1 MPRPSQEPVQ
11 CPLVDLNH
19 CTGLPGMETDTTNR
33 QELERR
39 LAQARRIAAL
49 LIDEAIRERLRRWI
63 KELEEELKGD

>member
-1 MPRPSQEPVQ
+1 
-11 CPLVDLNH
+11 
-19 CTGLPGMETDTTNR
+19 METDTTNR

>member
-1 MPRPSQEPVQ
+1 MK
-11 CPLVDLNH
+11 
-19 CTGLPGMETDTTNR
+19 TDTTNR

-39 LAQARRIAAL
+39 LEQARRIAAL

>member
-1 MPRPSQEPVQ
+1 
-11 CPLVDLNH
+11 
-19 CTGLPGMETDTTNR
+19 METDTTNR

-49 LIDEAIRERLRRWI
+49 LIDEAIRERLRRRI

>member
-1 MPRPSQEPVQ
+1 
-11 CPLVDLNH
+11 
-19 CTGLPGMETDTTNR
+19 METDTTNR

-63 KELEEELKGD
+63 KELEEELKGDEGSRILNKKV